1 MDASQIG
8 TINAII
14 TGFFW
19 LANLGLLIWI
29 AAKARSSGKIRTII
43 GMSLGLVVVFVSM
56 AAGLLYPFM
65 GMSSLL
71 IAPALGGL
79 IGLAGEFLRTKAFL
93 DIDKSAHQVETG
105 VGNGPW
111 RSDGQPQDS
120 FGENSP
126 RGYGQSG
133 PQGYGQSRPQGYGQS
148 GPQGYGQP
156 SQQAPG
162 QSGPQGYGPSQPG
175 GSGQGQQGGYGQGP
189 QGPNPGQPPASW
201 GPR

>member
-43 GMSLGLVVVFVSM
+43 GMSLGLVVVTVGM
-56 AAGLLYPFM
+56 LGGLLYPFM

-105 VGNGPW
+105 VGTGPW

-120 FGENSP
+120 FGANS
-126 RGYGQSG
+126 

-156 SQQAPG
+156 SQQGYG
-162 QSGPQGYGPSQPG
+162 QSGPQGYGPRQPD
-175 GSGQGQQGGYGQGP
+175 SPGQGQQGGYGQRPNQAPGQGP
-189 QGPNPGQPPASW
+189 QDPNPGQPPANW